1 MSQFS
6 TLTPMPADALL
17 GLMAAYR
24 EDMRAEK
31 FDLGVGVYKNDKG

>member
-17 GLMAAYR
+17 GLMTNLYNQ
-24 EDMRAEK
+24 
-31 FDLGVGVYKNDKG
+31 GSVYFE